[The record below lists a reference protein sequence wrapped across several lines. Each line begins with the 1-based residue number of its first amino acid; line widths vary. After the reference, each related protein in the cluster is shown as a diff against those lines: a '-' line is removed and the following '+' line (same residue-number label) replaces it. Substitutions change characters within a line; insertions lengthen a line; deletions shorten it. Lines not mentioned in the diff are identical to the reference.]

1 MLNLPSKIVNRAIRR
16 KEASALR
23 PNVSSASVGNVSR
36 HGRAP
41 RGGNTSSKWESSRG
55 FHSST
60 AVAAR
65 HKSKMRSGDWGN
77 LFILANSGLFL
88 ASVILQNAGVVDWH
102 SASFVEDG
110 FCVTTCVEIDAAIQ
124 DERAVNLIFTQV
136 TAPKT
141 WRSSHAMSFYAD
153 AVGAAALAYLAKKYA
168 GEPFAE
174 PVKDAAPGVFMHGLA
189 HLLTWYQGDHPR
201 PAPDDEIAA
210 EGARRSMAAAPMES
224 CQSVVLRSP
233 WGRLGSVVDV
243 RKRLHRTH
251 GGFHRCIHISK
262 VFFLEF

>member
-110 FCVTTCVEIDAAIQ
+110 FCVT
-124 DERAVNLIFTQV
+124 
-136 TAPKT
+136 APKT

-153 AVGAAALAYLAKKYA
+153 AIGAGALAYLARKYA

-174 PVKDAAPGVFMHGLA
+174 PVMTTAPGILSVRG
-189 HLLTWYQGDHPR
+189 P
-201 PAPDDEIAA
+201 EVS
-210 EGARRSMAAAPMES
+210 RRSPR
-224 CQSVVLRSP
+224 VGTR
-233 WGRLGSVVDV
+233 
-243 RKRLHRTH
+243 H
-251 GGFHRCIHISK
+251 G
-262 VFFLEF
+262 

>member
-1 MLNLPSKIVNRAIRR
+1 
-16 KEASALR
+16 
-23 PNVSSASVGNVSR
+23 
-36 HGRAP
+36 
-41 RGGNTSSKWESSRG
+41 
-55 FHSST
+55 
-60 AVAAR
+60 
-65 HKSKMRSGDWGN
+65 MRSGDWGN

-153 AVGAAALAYLAKKYA
+153 AVGAGALAYLAKKYA

-189 HLLTWYQGDHPR
+189 HLSTWYQGDRPSPPPPEDETKTTKMAVGIVGVQRGGQNYRIDGAREAAARAGLLDGILLLPPQVEDACRARPGPR
-201 PAPDDEIAA
+201 PLERTRPRIP
-210 EGARRSMAAAPMES
+210 GATD
-224 CQSVVLRSP
+224 L
-233 WGRLGSVVDV
+233 
-243 RKRLHRTH
+243 RLHVCADVVVVGRRALRVAKNQE
-251 GGFHRCIHISK
+251 GQI
-262 VFFLEF
+262 L